1 MKTLLVQLAKRSYPI
16 HIGSGLLSQ
25 GMLIRERLKKERICI
40 VTDDRVGPLYLEK
53 LKGALKPLQV
63 ESVTLPHGEEN
74 KDWETLDLIFTA
86 LLKSGY
92 GRDSALIALGGG
104 VVGDLTG
111 FAAACYQRGIP
122 YVQVATTLLAQVDS
136 AVGGKTAINHR
147 YGKNMIGAFHQPLV
161 VLSDLATLDTLDARQ
176 MGAGL
181 AEVIK
186 YGLIKDIRFFEWL
199 EANIQALVAR
209 DEDALTH
216 AVVRSCE
223 IKSAIVAA
231 DERDEGERALLNLG
245 HTFGHAIETA
255 LGHGEW
261 LHGEAVAVGLVLA
274 AALSVRQGNFKATEY
289 RRLCRVLERA
299 GLPTAPPDNISP
311 EEIRKHMSRDKKV
324 VAGKLRLVL
333 PKSIGS
339 AVVTN
344 EFDEKALMATLEA
357 EPL

>member
-1 MKTLLVQLAKRSYPI
+1 MKTLLVQLAQRGYPV
-16 HIGSGLLSQ
+16 HIGAGLLNQ
-25 GMLIRERLKKERICI
+25 GMLIRERLKQERLCI

-53 LKGALKPLQV
+53 LKTALKPLTV
-63 ESVTLPHGEEN
+63 ESVALPHGEEN
-74 KDWETLDLIFTA
+74 KDWDTLDLIFTA

-111 FAAACYQRGIP
+111 FAAASYQRGIP

-136 AVGGKTAINHR
+136 AIGGKTAINHR

-161 VLSDLATLDTLDARQ
+161 VLSDVATLDSLDNRQ
-176 MGAGL
+176 LAAGF

-186 YGLIKDIRFFEWL
+186 YGLIKDIRFFEWI

-231 DERDEGERALLNLG
+231 DEHEHGERALLNLG
-245 HTFGHAIETA
+245 HTFGHAIETS

-261 LHGEAVAVGLVLA
+261 LHGEAVAVGLVMC
-274 AALSVRQGNFKATEY
+274 AALSVRQGNFKPTEY
-289 RRLCRVLERA
+289 RRLCRLLERA
-299 GLPTAPPDNISP
+299 GLPIAPPDNISA
-311 EEIRKHMSRDKKV
+311 EEMRKHMSRDKKAL
-324 VAGKLRLVL
+324 AGHLRLVL
-333 PKSIGS
+333 PQSIGS
-339 AVVTN
+339 AVVTSD
-344 EFDEKALMATLEA
+344 FDDEALQATLEA

>member
-1 MKTLLVQLAKRSYPI
+1 MKTLLVQLGKRSYPI
-16 HIGSGLLSQ
+16 HIGAGLLSQ
-25 GMLIRERLKKERICI
+25 GMLIRERLQKERLCI

-53 LKGALKPLQV
+53 LRASLRPLNV

-74 KDWETLDLIFTA
+74 KDWENLDLIFTA

-92 GRDSALIALGGG
+92 GRDSALLALGGG

-136 AVGGKTAINHR
+136 SVGGKTAINHR

-161 VLSDLATLDTLDARQ
+161 VIADTATLNTLDARQ
-176 MGAGL
+176 LGAGL

-186 YGLIKDIRFFEWL
+186 YGLIKDIHFFEWL
-199 EANIQALVAR
+199 EANIQLLMAKDEEALDR
-209 DEDALTH
+209 

-223 IKSAIVAA
+223 IKAAIVAA
-231 DERDEGERALLNLG
+231 DEHEQGERALLNLG

-261 LHGEAVAVGLVLA
+261 LHGEAVAVGLVMA
-274 AALSVRQGNFKATEY
+274 AALSVRQGNLKATEY
-289 RRLCRVLERA
+289 RRLCRLLERA
-299 GLPTAPPDNISP
+299 GLPIAPPDNVSP
-311 EEIRKHMSRDKKV
+311 EEMRKHMARDKKV
-324 VAGKLRLVL
+324 RDGKLRLVL
-333 PKSIGS
+333 PKSIGQ
-339 AVVTN
+339 AEVT
-344 EFDEKALMATLEA
+344 EDFDDAMLEA
-357 EPL
+357 TFENEPM

>member
-16 HIGSGLLSQ
+16 HIGAGLLNQ
-25 GMLIRERLKKERICI
+25 GMLIRERLQKERICI

-53 LKGALKPLQV
+53 LKAALKPLTV
-63 ESVTLPHGEEN
+63 ESVSLPHGEEN

-104 VVGDLTG
+104 VVGDLAG

-161 VLSDLATLDTLDARQ
+161 VVSDTATLDSLDARQ

-209 DEDALTH
+209 DEEALDH

-223 IKSAIVAA
+223 IKAAIVAA
-231 DERDEGERALLNLG
+231 DEREEGERALLNLG

-261 LHGEAVAVGLVLA
+261 LHGEAVAVGLVMA
-274 AALSVRQGNFKATEY
+274 AALSVRQGSFKPTEY
-289 RRLCRVLERA
+289 RRLCRLLERA
-299 GLPTAPPDNISP
+299 GLPIVPPDNLSA
-311 EEIRKHMSRDKKV
+311 EEMRKHMGRDKKV
-324 VAGKLRLVL
+324 LAGQLRLVL
-333 PKSIGS
+333 PKSIGQ
-339 AVVTN
+339 AVVTT
-344 EFDEKALMATLEA
+344 EFDDKALQATLEA

>member
-16 HIGSGLLSQ
+16 HIGAGLLNQ
-25 GMLIRERLKKERICI
+25 GMLIRERLQKERLCI

-53 LKGALKPLQV
+53 LKAALKPLAV
-63 ESVTLPHGEEN
+63 ESVALPHGEEN

-122 YVQVATTLLAQVDS
+122 FVQVATTLLAQVDS

-199 EANIQALVAR
+199 EANIQALVAK

-231 DERDEGERALLNLG
+231 DEREQGDRALLNLG

-261 LHGEAVAVGLVLA
+261 LHGEAVAVGLVMA
-274 AALSVRQGNFKATEY
+274 AALSVRQGNFKQTEY
-289 RRLCRVLERA
+289 RRLCRLLERA
-299 GLPTAPPDNISP
+299 GLPIAPPDNITA
-311 EEIRKHMSRDKKV
+311 EEMRKHMSRDKKV
-324 VAGKLRLVL
+324 LAGQLRLVL
-333 PKSIGS
+333 PQSIGS
-339 AVVTN
+339 AVVSA

>member
-1 MKTLLVQLAKRSYPI
+1 MKTLIVQLGARSYPI
-16 HIGSGLLSQ
+16 HIGAGLLSQ
-25 GMLIRERLKKERICI
+25 GMLIRERLQKERICI
-40 VTDDRVGPLYLEK
+40 VTDDRVGPLYLDK
-53 LKGALKPLQV
+53 LKASLKPLVV
-63 ESVTLPHGEEN
+63 ESVALPHGEEN
-74 KDWETLDLIFTA
+74 KDWEALDLIFTA

-111 FAAACYQRGIP
+111 FAAAVYQRGIP

-147 YGKNMIGAFHQPLV
+147 YGKNMVGAFHQPLV
-161 VLSDLATLDTLDARQ
+161 VVSDTATLDTLDPRQ
-176 MGAGL
+176 LAAGL

-186 YGLIKDIRFFEWL
+186 YGLIRDIRFFEWL
-199 EANIQALVAR
+199 ETNIQQLVAK
-209 DEDALTH
+209 DEDALDH

-223 IKSAIVAA
+223 IKSAIVAK

-261 LHGEAVAVGLVLA
+261 LHGEAVAAGMAMA
-274 AALSVRQGNFKATEY
+274 AALAVRQGGFKATEH
-289 RRLCRVLERA
+289 RRLCRLLERA
-299 GLPTAPPDNISP
+299 GLPIAPPAHLGA
-311 EEIRKHMSRDKKV
+311 EELRKHMARDKK
-324 VAGKLRLVL
+324 ALGGKIRLVL
-333 PKSIGS
+333 PKGIGQ
-339 AVVTN
+339 AVLTD
-344 EFDEKALMATLEA
+344 EFDEKALEATLDN

>member
-16 HIGSGLLSQ
+16 HIGAGLLNQ
-25 GMLIRERLKKERICI
+25 GMLIRERLKQERICI
-40 VTDDRVGPLYLEK
+40 VTDDRVAPLYLEK
-53 LKGALKPLQV
+53 LKAALKPLAV

-74 KDWETLDLIFTA
+74 KDWEALDLIFTA

-161 VLSDLATLDTLDARQ
+161 VISDTATLDTLEPRQ
-176 MGAGL
+176 LSAGL

-186 YGLIKDIRFFEWL
+186 YGLIKDSRFFEWL
-199 EANIQALVAR
+199 EANIQSLVAR
-209 DEDALTH
+209 DEDALDH

-231 DERDEGERALLNLG
+231 DEREEGERALLNLG

-261 LHGEAVAVGLVLA
+261 LHGEAVAVGLVMS
-274 AALSVRQGNFKATEY
+274 AALSVRQGSFKPTEY
-289 RRLCRVLERA
+289 RRLCRLLERA
-299 GLPTAPPDNISP
+299 GLPITPPDNLSAA
-311 EEIRKHMSRDKKV
+311 EMRKHMARDKKV
-324 VAGKLRLVL
+324 LAGQLRLVL
-333 PKSIGS
+333 PKSIGQ
-339 AVVTN
+339 AVVTT
-344 EFDEKALMATLEA
+344 EFDDKALQATLEA

>member
-1 MKTLLVQLAKRSYPI
+1 MKTLLVQLGKRSYPI
-16 HIGSGLLSQ
+16 HIGAGLLNQ
-25 GMLIRERLKKERICI
+25 GMLIRERLQKERLCI

-53 LKGALKPLQV
+53 LRASLKPLVV
-63 ESVTLPHGEEN
+63 ESVALPHGEEN

-122 YVQVATTLLAQVDS
+122 FVQVATTLMAQVDS
-136 AVGGKTAINHR
+136 SVGGKTAINHR
-147 YGKNMIGAFHQPLV
+147 YGKNMVGAFHQPLV
-161 VLSDLATLDTLDARQ
+161 VIADTATLDTLDARQ
-176 MGAGL
+176 MASGL

-186 YGLIKDIRFFEWL
+186 YGLIKDIHFFEWL
-199 EANIQALVAR
+199 EANIQSLVAR
-209 DEDALTH
+209 DEEALDK

-231 DERDEGERALLNLG
+231 DEREQGERALLNLG

-261 LHGEAVAVGLVLA
+261 LHGEAVAAGLAMA
-274 AALSVRQGNFKATEY
+274 AALSVRMGTFKATEH
-289 RRLCRVLERA
+289 RRLCRLLERA
-299 GLPTAPPDNISP
+299 GLPIAPPDNVSP
-311 EEIRKHMSRDKKV
+311 EEMRKHMARDKK
-324 VAGKLRLVL
+324 ARDGKLRLVL
-333 PKSIGS
+333 PKSIGQ
-339 AVVTN
+339 AVVTDQ
-344 EFDEKALMATLEA
+344 FDDKLLQATLEN
-357 EPL
+357 EPI

>member
-16 HIGSGLLSQ
+16 HIGAGLLSQ
-25 GMLIRERLKKERICI
+25 GMLIRERLQKERLCI

-53 LKGALKPLQV
+53 LRASLKPLVV
-63 ESVTLPHGEEN
+63 ESVALPHGEEN
-74 KDWETLDLIFTA
+74 KDWENLDLIFTA

-136 AVGGKTAINHR
+136 SVGGKTAINHR

-161 VLSDLATLDTLDARQ
+161 VIADTATLNTLDARQ
-176 MGAGL
+176 LGAGL

-186 YGLIKDIRFFEWL
+186 YGLIKDIHFFEWL
-199 EANIQALVAR
+199 EANIQLLMAKDEEALDR
-209 DEDALTH
+209 

-231 DERDEGERALLNLG
+231 DEREEGERALLNLG
-245 HTFGHAIETA
+245 HTFGQIGRA
-255 LGHGEW
+255 
-261 LHGEAVAVGLVLA
+261 
-274 AALSVRQGNFKATEY
+274 S
-289 RRLCRVLERA
+289 CRGRV
-299 GLPTAPPDNISP
+299 
-311 EEIRKHMSRDKKV
+311 
-324 VAGKLRLVL
+324 
-333 PKSIGS
+333 
-339 AVVTN
+339 
-344 EFDEKALMATLEA
+344 
-357 EPL
+357 

>member
-1 MKTLLVQLAKRSYPI
+1 MKTLIVQLAKRSYPI
-16 HIGSGLLSQ
+16 HIGAGLLNQS
-25 GMLIRERLKKERICI
+25 MLIRERLKKERVCI

-53 LKGALKPLQV
+53 LKSALKPLAV
-63 ESVTLPHGEEN
+63 ESVALPNGEEN

-147 YGKNMIGAFHQPLV
+147 YGKNMIGAFHQPLA

-199 EANIQALVAR
+199 EANIQAIMAK

-223 IKSAIVAA
+223 IKSAIVAT
-231 DERDEGERALLNLG
+231 DEHEQGERALLNLG

-261 LHGEAVAVGLVLA
+261 LHGEAVAVGLVMA
-274 AALSVRQGNFKATEY
+274 AALSVRQGNFKPTEY
-289 RRLCRVLERA
+289 RRLCRLLERA
-299 GLPTAPPDNISP
+299 GLPIAPPDNITA
-311 EEIRKHMSRDKKV
+311 EEMRKHMGRDKKV
-324 VAGKLRLVL
+324 LAGQLRLVL

-339 AVVTN
+339 AVVTT